1 MCSQTLRTFLSQGL
15 PSLGNATIFI
25 DKSRGGLF
33 NFILFFISY
42 KTNNRIRKYFWNYN
56 HIWKYWG
63 CFLEN
68 TGSSEFLTHLPHY
81 GTVTY
86 LRSTGNQWQELVWL
100 LRILWLLTP
109 NYWINR
115 IYFSP
120 ALTVEEDVGLR
131 IPGNLVYWS
140 LSRELSYSQRMYKSQ
155 TL

>member
-1 MCSQTLRTFLSQGL
+1 MGVCSILSFFLSLIKQIIE
-15 PSLGNATIFI
+15 SEN
-25 DKSRGGLF
+25 
-33 NFILFFISY
+33 ISG
-42 KTNNRIRKYFWNYN
+42 TTMIHHF
-56 HIWKYWG
+56 IWKYWG